1 MKLYLLEKNLST
13 ITSVNLAGIKPAL
26 VSTVALGDG
35 KDYIDKARTVDL
47 DLEEEGAYLIICR
60 GDQLFTS
67 GLVLVTPM
75 RIEVQED
82 PPAGRLRVNIVNAL
96 TREYVKRV
104 HVKVIG
110 SANPAFV
117 SGETDLRG
125 VFVADGIN
133 GIATATARDT
143 ANRYAFH
150 RGTLALGNP
159 PPPPISQAAAKP
171 AQRKQAKKASA
182 DYLSNLRGENRDI
195 QTDNTTILD
204 NLFKQ
209 QLEGV
214 QVQKA
219 Q

>member
-1 MKLYLLEKNLST
+1 
-13 ITSVNLAGIKPAL
+13 
-26 VSTVALGDG
+26 
-35 KDYIDKARTVDL
+35 
-47 DLEEEGAYLIICR
+47 
-60 GDQLFTS
+60 
-67 GLVLVTPM
+67 M

-110 SANPAFV
+110 SANAAFV

-125 VFVADGIN
+125 VFVADGID

-150 RGTLALGNP
+150 RGTLTLGSP
-159 PPPPISQAAAKP
+159 PPPPVPQASARARDQQGRP
-171 AQRKQAKKASA
+171 SREQAPA
-182 DYLSNLRGENRDI
+182 DYLSNLKGENRLMQI
-195 QTDNTTILD
+195 SNSAILD
-204 NLFKQ
+204 SLFKQ
-209 QLEGV
+209 QQKGV
-214 QVQKA
+214 QVQKT